1 MTRHIGHHG
10 AAHMRQ
16 LTNIALSVP
25 LDVEQLQAGGFGQ
38 RQKVGSHFGQGFGR
52 EFFHI
57 LACRAQ
63 GLKAFVDESQ
73 YRFPVLLC

>member
-1 MTRHIGHHG
+1 
-10 AAHMRQ
+10 
-16 LTNIALSVP
+16 
-25 LDVEQLQAGGFGQ
+25 
-38 RQKVGSHFGQGFGR
+38 
-52 EFFHI
+52 